1 MYVYEVV
8 NTETGVRGCITSTF
22 PDLEQGVTVRH
33 RAYYVRIVSRA
44 MSYKAA
50 LDNHRLAI
58 LPVFD

>member
-8 NTETGVRGCITSTF
+8 NTETDKRGCITSIF
-22 PDLEQGVTVRH
+22 PNLQPGVTVRH
-33 RAYYVRIVSRA
+33 RAYHVRIVSRA

-50 LDNHRLAI
+50 LEDERLAL

>member
-1 MYVYEVV
+1 MFVYEVV
-8 NTETGVRGCITSTF
+8 NTETNARGCITSMF

-33 RAYYVRIVSRA
+33 RAYQVRIASRA

-50 LDNHRLAI
+50 LDNQRQAH

>member
-8 NTETGVRGCITSTF
+8 NTETNARGCITSMF
-22 PDLEQGVTVRH
+22 PDLQQGVTVRH
-33 RAYYVRIVSRA
+33 RAYHVRIVSRA

-50 LDNHRLAI
+50 LDCERLAL